1 LKALNELRQNGK
13 NMIEI
18 TADEKY
24 SLLRISRVMTSEPQ
38 ILTAEDLAHE
48 NDPQVLKN
56 LLIYYSEENYI
67 LRKKI
72 VDLYLENAEVPKK

>member
-1 LKALNELRQNGK
+1 
-13 NMIEI
+13 MIEI

-38 ILTAEDLAHE
+38 ILTAEDLTHE

>member
-1 LKALNELRQNGK
+1 
-13 NMIEI
+13 MIEI

-72 VDLYLENAEVPKK
+72 VDLYLENAEIPKK

>member
-1 LKALNELRQNGK
+1 
-13 NMIEI
+13 MIEI

-38 ILTAEDLAHE
+38 ILTAEDLAYE

-72 VDLYLENAEVPKK
+72 VDLYLENAEIPKK